1 MYIVVIYNFINIV
14 QDGYIYYKQGCLF
27 IVGYFSEF
35 FCDLL
40 YDYRIQCYLF
50 FFVRILIIKNI
61 SLYVN
66 IILYWNLN
74 ENIDIYFKLFG

>member
-40 YDYRIQCYLF
+40 YDYKDLVLLIF
-50 FFVRILIIKNI
+50 FCKNFNNKEYQFLCEYYFVL
-61 SLYVN
+61 
-66 IILYWNLN
+66 
-74 ENIDIYFKLFG
+74 EFK